1 MTASP
6 HPKPVSRVTADSA
19 TTRAAVM
26 RAAYSFT
33 GFGNANTRRQSIPR
47 VAGTDFAGAD
57 DAESAGFDAAG
68 ADLAGA
74 AGACA
79 SVGLLI
85 RQGYERARRG
95 RNDCCAV

>member
-1 MTASP
+1 
-6 HPKPVSRVTADSA
+6 
-19 TTRAAVM
+19 M

-33 GFGNANTRRQSIPR
+33 GFGNANTRCQSIPR
-47 VAGTDFAGAD
+47 VAGADFAGAD
-57 DAESAGFDAAG
+57 DAESAGIDADG

-74 AGACA
+74 VGTCA

>member
-1 MTASP
+1 MVAMRKYSS
-6 HPKPVSRVTADSA
+6 KLGYLVV
-19 TTRAAVM
+19 AVLVGLW
-26 RAAYSFT
+26 AAYSFT
-33 GFGNANTRRQSIPR
+33 GFGNANTRCQSIPR
-47 VAGTDFAGAD
+47 VAGADFAGAD
-57 DAESAGFDAAG
+57 DAESAGIDADG

-74 AGACA
+74 VGTCA